1 MYLDVNLKMYT
12 PETVLSHAGINDVL
26 NDKSQTNTTR
36 VSSEVLEKIHK
47 KLSTFC
53 SGYGL
58 M

>member
-1 MYLDVNLKMYT
+1 MYT

-36 VSSEVLEKIHK
+36 VSLEVLEKIHK